1 MKKTK
6 KLGRMAKFAAMV
18 KAPRLT
24 YLLRHPIKGPRN
36 LLALRGAKSLLKTRG
51 AAVTAAAV
59 ATTAVAVP
67 LAVKAMKDDG
77 AD

>member
-1 MKKTK
+1 MKKKTWA
-6 KLGRMAKFAAMV
+6 RIAKYAAMV

-24 YLLRHPIKGPRN
+24 YVLRHPIRGPRN

-51 AAVTAAAV
+51 AMVTAAAL

-67 LAVKAMKDDG
+67 LAVKAVKEE
-77 AD
+77 

>member
-1 MKKTK
+1 MKKKTF
-6 KLGRMAKFAAMV
+6 GRIARYAAMV

-24 YLLRHPIKGPRN
+24 YVLRHPINGPRN

-51 AAVTAAAV
+51 AMVTAAAL

-67 LAVKAMKDDG
+67 LAMRAMRDE
-77 AD
+77 

>member
-1 MKKTK
+1 MKKKT
-6 KLGRMAKFAAMV
+6 LGRIAKYAAMV

-24 YLLRHPIKGPRN
+24 YLLRHPIRGPRN

-51 AAVTAAAV
+51 AMVTAAAL

-67 LAVKAMKDDG
+67 LAVKAMKEE
-77 AD
+77 

>member
-1 MKKTK
+1 MKKKT
-6 KLGRMAKFAAMV
+6 LGRIAKYVAMV

-24 YLLRHPIKGPRN
+24 YVLRHPINGPRN

-51 AAVTAAAV
+51 AAVTAAAL

-67 LAVKAMKDDG
+67 LAVKAMKEE
-77 AD
+77 